1 MKILFPFYCLFSY
14 MTFISHIFIIFYK
27 LSGSKESKEF
37 IKTLDMEQKKIYEKI
52 KKERMNDYKIGLL
65 LGFLISFFYMKN
77 IKGENICIFIGIMT
91 LVANSYYLLKPKK
104 NWMIENLKTME
115 QVKLHNS
122 IYKKFRYMTD
132 YANFIGF
139 IIFMI
144 GYYF

>member
-27 LSGSKESKEF
+27 LSGSKESKDF
-37 IKTLDMEQKKIYEKI
+37 IKTLDIEQKKIYENI

-65 LGFLISFFYMKN
+65 LGFLISFFYMKK
-77 IKGENICIFIGIMT
+77 IKLENICIFIGIMT